1 MTAKLTF
8 GFKKQA
14 STNTS
19 ESELEKKNKDNT
31 ENEIQVKDN
40 KVESIADIFRSDI
53 SDIVNQEENKVEEVE
68 TTTFKE
74 TLLSHDGE
82 VFEEKNE
89 ELNKLK
95 LGFASGKAKKEEV
108 NEKQNVEVVSVETE
122 TETETEN
129 VVKDQQLESVID
141 LEKVSSIIK
150 DIEQYDHAR
159 QVREYEALSNR
170 KKNLDSSIIVL
181 NIQKQQLEKEVQK
194 IQKEIYEETG
204 IDNIADFAQYVLKS
218 IKENEE
224 RLTQYQKE
232 IEEKEKEVK
241 EFKEELERVE

>member
-8 GFKKQA
+8 GFKKQV

-31 ENEIQVKDN
+31 KNEIQVKDN

-53 SDIVNQEENKVEEVE
+53 SDIVNQDENKVEEVE

-95 LGFASGKAKKEEV
+95 LGFAVGKAKKEELKLEEV
-108 NEKQNVEVVSVETE
+108 NEKQNVEAASVETE
-122 TETETEN
+122 TEMLWKTN
-129 VVKDQQLESVID
+129 
-141 LEKVSSIIK
+141 
-150 DIEQYDHAR
+150 
-159 QVREYEALSNR
+159 N
-170 KKNLDSSIIVL
+170 
-181 NIQKQQLEKEVQK
+181 
-194 IQKEIYEETG
+194 
-204 IDNIADFAQYVLKS
+204 
-218 IKENEE
+218 
-224 RLTQYQKE
+224 
-232 IEEKEKEVK
+232 
-241 EFKEELERVE
+241 